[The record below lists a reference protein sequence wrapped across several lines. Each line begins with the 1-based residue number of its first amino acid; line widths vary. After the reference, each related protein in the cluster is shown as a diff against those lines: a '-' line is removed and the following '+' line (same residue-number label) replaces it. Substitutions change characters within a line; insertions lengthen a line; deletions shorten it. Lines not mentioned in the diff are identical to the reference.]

1 MAEKKSRGGQ
11 RRNRR
16 PARNDRRPPLYA
28 AVDLGTNNCRLL
40 VAAPTRKG
48 FNVVDSHSQIARLG
62 EGLEQSGRLS
72 EVAMDR
78 AFDALG
84 AISKKL
90 KAKRVGHVRCIATE
104 ACRKAENGADF
115 IKEIRERTGL
125 TFKIIGPQEE
135 ARLALI
141 GCHNLI
147 DEDAKSVLV
156 LDIGGGSTE
165 LSLVDAAVA
174 RDSGLDG
181 MLKKPPIKAWTSV
194 PLGVVTLTEAFAHL
208 ETEEE
213 AYPAMLERAKSYVEK
228 WAEKHD
234 IRRMLADET
243 SHIIGTSG
251 TVTCVAGVHFG
262 LEKYRRDLVDG
273 QWMDHDGCYS
283 TMDALITAGPEGR
296 AKFPTIGHDRAGLM
310 LAGCALMDAVWSLAP
325 HARMRVADRG
335 LREGLLLSMMKG
347 PKRKRSRGGR
357 KRKAQ
362 QNSGNK
368 AAAEAKS

>member
-11 RRNRR
+11 GRNRR
-16 PARNDRRPPLYA
+16 PPRNDRKPPLYA

-40 VAAPTRKG
+40 VAAPTRNG

-62 EGLEQSGRLS
+62 EGLEHSGRLS
-72 EVAMDR
+72 EAAMDR
-78 AFDALG
+78 AFNALE
-84 AISKKL
+84 AIAKKL

-104 ACRKAENGADF
+104 ACRKAENGAEF
-115 IKEIRERTGL
+115 IEQIRERTGL
-125 TFKIIGPQEE
+125 TFKIIGAQEE

-147 DEDAKSVLV
+147 DDDARSVLV

-165 LSLVDAAVA
+165 LSLVDAEKA
-174 RDSGLDG
+174 RGDGLDG
-181 MLKKPPIKAWTSV
+181 MLKRAPIKAWTSI
-194 PLGVVTLTEAFAHL
+194 PLGVVTLTEAFSHL
-208 ETEEE
+208 NEEE
-213 AYPAMLERAKSYVEK
+213 AYPAMLERARSYVDA
-228 WAEKHD
+228 WAGKHD
-234 IRRMLADET
+234 IRAVLADNT

-262 LEKYRRDLVDG
+262 LERYRRDLVDG
-273 QWMDHDGCYS
+273 QWMDHDGCYA
-283 TMDALITAGPEGR
+283 TMDALIEAGPEGR
-296 AKFPTIGHDRAGLM
+296 AEYPTIGEDRAGLM
-310 LAGCALMDAVWSLAP
+310 LAGCALMDAVWSIAP

-357 KRKAQ
+357 KRRPRQK
-362 QNSGNK
+362 NGGN
-368 AAAEAKS
+368 AAEAKS

>member
-1 MAEKKSRGGQ
+1 MADKKSRGGQ

-16 PARNDRRPPLYA
+16 PARTDRRPPLYA

-72 EVAMDR
+72 DVAMDR
-78 AFDALG
+78 AFDALS

-104 ACRKAENGADF
+104 ACRKAENGAEF
-115 IKEIRERTGL
+115 ITQIRERTGL

-147 DEDAKSVLV
+147 DDDAKSVLV

-194 PLGVVTLTEAFAHL
+194 PLGVVTLTEAFDHL
-208 ETEEE
+208 GSEEE

-357 KRKAQ
+357 KRKLQ
-362 QNSGNK
+362 QNGSDK